1 MVSRRG
7 LSTGSSFVE
16 REEIGVGLGNLGQEC
31 SEDRK
36 KRGRSLGELTSP

>member
-16 REEIGVGLGNLGQEC
+16 SGVGLGNLGQEC